1 MTRNRHRALLLLSMG
16 LASCDAPVEP
26 VAPPVGSPTDDTAA
40 GSGPELLWAPTE
52 GILLFPDEAPAL
64 VPGIPRAAA
73 AVEGVRAELLAHT
86 LAHGGARAN
95 TPLAIELSDKLDPA
109 SLPLAVEIV
118 RLDDGTRV
126 AFDPVLT
133 LDGRG
138 ARLQPRELLD
148 PGARYAL
155 VVHGGPG
162 GLRGTERAARASPS
176 FSCLLALAGY
186 GAAELDEGEACRE
199 VPGETPGD
207 AASVAALAE
216 LGAALAPVFHALQQQ
231 GVPPATLIGLATF
244 TVTEVPMA
252 LLDDAAAV
260 GPWPSELARDV
271 DGRTLLPT
279 VDLPGFDLER
289 FGAATASLKGFSTSA
304 RMRVPF
310 SCALDVGSSA
320 PSLLALDA
328 ATDFPEVA
336 VEHEQSA
343 DGRTAF
349 LRRRPALAAATR
361 YALLVTTAT
370 TCAGAPVAPS
380 LDAALLRSRSPLA
393 TAGRSTTALLSDVAA
408 TRLEPVRAELAPL
421 LDELS
426 ARGVSRHDVALAVP
440 FETLDAA
447 AFVNSHAAALVER
460 DVVPLLSGVVNAT
473 PWDRGM
479 WAVMPNVET
488 VVSGTYRSLE
498 HVDART
504 LRRYPEGPVPAE
516 VPFVLTVPPH
526 GDEPVP
532 VLLFGHGLT
541 TTKELAYLMAD
552 RLALQG
558 FATLAIDLPFHGE
571 RSVCLADLHCAL
583 GQHCSEDHRCLT
595 DHGEPGSLAV
605 VDSLWPD
612 GPAVPLATGAAYIL
626 IDDLV
631 ASRDHVLQGDV
642 DLLQALRLLES
653 GALDATVPGLRLSR
667 EDWSW
672 FGVSLGGIYGA
683 SLAGLTTS
691 INSFALNVPGA
702 DFVVILESSSVISP
716 MLAASLERLGIERD
730 SERFR
735 DYEDLARLVLDPVDP
750 LNLAPRATFA
760 RPSGWA
766 EKRLL
771 IQAAESDRVIPNRA
785 THILAAATGVS
796 ANEYT
801 PLVSNHIFFF
811 DPASFEGARARDD
824 AYSVL
829 AARP

>member
-1 MTRNRHRALLLLSMG
+1 MTLTRHHALLLLSAT
-16 LASCDAPVEP
+16 LAACDGPVGP
-26 VAPPVGSPTDDTAA
+26 VASAPATPDGDPVAA
-40 GSGPELLWAPTE
+40 PELLWAPTE
-52 GILLFPDEAPAL
+52 GVLLFPDEAPL
-64 VPGIPRAAA
+64 RVPGVPRASA
-73 AVEGVRAELLAHT
+73 AVDGVRAELLAHT
-86 LAHGGARAN
+86 LAHGGARAD
-95 TPLAIELSDKLDPA
+95 TPLAIELSDKLDGA
-109 SLPLAVEIV
+109 SLPRALEIV
-118 RLDDGTRV
+118 RLDDGMRV
-126 AFDPVLT
+126 AFDVVLT
-133 LDGRG
+133 LEGRG
-138 ARLQPRELLD
+138 ARLQPRTALEL
-148 PGARYAL
+148 GARYAL

-162 GLRGTERAARASPS
+162 GLRGTESAARASPS
-176 FSCLLALAGY
+176 FACMRALAGH
-186 GAAELDEGEACRE
+186 GPADLDVDEACRE
-199 VPGETPGD
+199 VPGESAGD
-207 AASVAALAE
+207 AESIAALAE
-216 LGAALAPVFHALQQQ
+216 LGAILAADLDALQQQ

-244 TVTEVPMA
+244 TVTEQPMA
-252 LLDDAAAV
+252 ILDSGSGL
-260 GPWPSELARDV
+260 GPWPSELARHD
-271 DGRTLLPT
+271 DGSARLPP
-279 VDLPGFDLER
+279 VDLPGLDLES
-289 FGAATASLKGFSTSA
+289 FAAATAGVPGFATSA

-310 SCALDVGSSA
+310 SCALDEGASR
-320 PSLLALDA
+320 PSLFSLDEA
-328 ATDFPEVA
+328 AGFAELA
-336 VEHEQSA
+336 VEHKGSA

-349 LRRRPALAAATR
+349 LRRRPALAAASR
-361 YALLVTTAT
+361 YALVVTKDT
-370 TCAGAPVAPS
+370 TCAGTPVAPS
-380 LDAALLRSRSPLA
+380 LDAALLRASAPLA
-393 TAGRSTTALLSDVAA
+393 GAGRSTTALLSDAQAA
-408 TRLEPVRAELAPL
+408 RLEPVRAELAPL

-426 ARGVSRHDVALAVP
+426 ARGVSRRDVALAVP

-447 AFVNSHAAALVER
+447 AFVNAHAAALVER
-460 DVVPLLSGVVNAT
+460 QVSPELSGVVNAT
-473 PWDRGM
+473 PWDRGV
-479 WAVMPNVET
+479 WAVMPHVET
-488 VVSGTYRSLE
+488 VVSGYYRSLE
-498 HVDART
+498 HVDPRT
-504 LRRYPEGPVPAE
+504 LRRFPEGPVPSE

-526 GDEPVP
+526 GDEPIP

-552 RLALQG
+552 RLAEEG

-571 RSVCLADLHCAL
+571 RSVCMEDLHCGL
-583 GQHCSEDHRCLT
+583 GQHCNEEHRCLT
-595 DHGEPGSLAV
+595 GDGEAGSLAI

-653 GALDATVPGLRLSR
+653 GALDATVPGMQLSR

-702 DFVVILESSSVISP
+702 DFVVVLENSSVISP
-716 MLAASLERLGIERD
+716 MLAGSLERLGIERD

-750 LNLAPRATFA
+750 LNLAPRATVA

-771 IQAAESDRVIPNRA
+771 IQAAESDRVIPNQA

-796 ANEYT
+796 ADEYT

-811 DPASFEGARARDD
+811 DPASIEGARARDD
-824 AYSVL
+824 AYGFL